1 MTPPSN
7 SIPLIAVA
15 TELGEISAR
24 RNAESSSASKQE
36 THGATVDLAQ
46 AAFVP
51 RRKRGEVARNRT
63 KGRVLGPYREP
74 NNTFRVIHVTARGTR
89 DSFCFATEEE
99 AARAI
104 EALRVEVAQ
113 PDPILQD
120 VLRDYATYMRDD
132 KGNKPNSVDQTLRKL
147 RRFFPDQ
154 TLALSELTPDRCA
167 DLYLAL
173 RVSPKKNGEG
183 KLSVDFHRNALSEA
197 RTFLKWCVKKTL
209 IDRNPLEDVE
219 GVGRRK
225 HGKEQLRIDEARKWL
240 AKAREL
246 ADQEFDGA
254 IAAMMTLLMGMRCSE
269 VISRV
274 VRDIDDNGTLL
285 WIPDSKT
292 EKGKRTLRVPEMLR
306 PYLRVLANGKKPGDL
321 LFGHRD
327 RGWPRHWVQR
337 ICGEAEV
344 PEVTAHGQ
352 RGLHSTLAVEAGE
365 TSRAVADALG
375 HESFATTARS
385 YAQPE
390 AVGNARQARALRV
403 LDGGKAHAA

>member
-1 MTPPSN
+1 
-7 SIPLIAVA
+7 
-15 TELGEISAR
+15 
-24 RNAESSSASKQE
+24 
-36 THGATVDLAQ
+36 
-46 AAFVP
+46 
-51 RRKRGEVARNRT
+51 
-63 KGRVLGPYREP
+63 
-74 NNTFRVIHVTARGTR
+74 
-89 DSFCFATEEE
+89 
-99 AARAI
+99 
-104 EALRVEVAQ
+104 
-113 PDPILQD
+113 
-120 VLRDYATYMRDD
+120 
-132 KGNKPNSVDQTLRKL
+132 
-147 RRFFPDQ
+147 
-154 TLALSELTPDRCA
+154 
-167 DLYLAL
+167 
-173 RVSPKKNGEG
+173 
-183 KLSVDFHRNALSEA
+183 
-197 RTFLKWCVKKTL
+197 L

-306 PYLRVLANGKKPGDL
+306 PYLRVLAEGKRSGDL

-337 ICGEAEV
+337 ICGEAAV
-344 PEVTAHGQ
+344 PQVTAHGQ

-375 HESFATTARS
+375 HESFTTTARS

-390 AVGNARQARALRV
+390 AVGNARQARARCACWMGASRMRHKALFSEVILALSQSFRESFRGPIWHLGAAREGLNGCSAGTSISSWTPDWRRGQGSIPRAEELRF
-403 LDGGKAHAA
+403 GSRGKYSSTGNAEKWERLARLGTNHSEFRSEVAFWRTPENSKGLASLRDL